1 MAEELTRRQRYWLK
15 HIQRAEQRSETLK
28 AYAKRRRLSIGALY
42 HAKSQLMKIGS
53 LPRRERAAVT
63 AAEFVPVRFESL
75 QRVGALCRVRYAGV
89 WEVECEEW
97 PDPQWL
103 AALMQGAQGD
113 ASS

>member
-1 MAEELTRRQRYWLK
+1 M
-15 HIQRAEQRSETLK
+15 
-28 AYAKRRRLSIGALY
+28 
-42 HAKSQLMKIGS
+42 
-53 LPRRERAAVT
+53 T